1 MGGNPGDPGCEGDPF
16 EDFPCNRVVSRTSF
30 FCRLKR
36 LHFNF
41 LTVVKLRFK

>member
-30 FCRLKR
+30 FAYRLIKTIAP
-36 LHFNF
+36 LTLNF
-41 LTVVKLRFK
+41 